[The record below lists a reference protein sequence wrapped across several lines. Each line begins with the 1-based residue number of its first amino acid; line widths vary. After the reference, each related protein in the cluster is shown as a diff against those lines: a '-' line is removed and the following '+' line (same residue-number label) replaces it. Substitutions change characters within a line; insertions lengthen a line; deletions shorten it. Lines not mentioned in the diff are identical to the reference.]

1 MNMKHTVLCVGLA
14 LMVGNVWAQQEYPA
28 TLKGHAI
35 LKAESTIEA
44 PADAPMD
51 LHTSGK
57 YTTGKKVTA
66 LGSVPGKSADRVTGH
81 HLPIQGQ
88 PLQGHSGIQVMPDGT
103 MWIVTDNGFGNKTN
117 SSDSM
122 LYANRYRI
130 DWETGTYHQLETVF
144 LSDPQ
149 HNVPFRIVHE
159 LTGER
164 YLTGSDFDLES
175 MQVIGDSL
183 WFGEEFGPYLIK
195 ANKKGHIEAIF
206 ETETNERVVRSP
218 DHYAVQ
224 SPATPDATYSNVNL
238 RRSKGFEGMAASKD
252 GAFLYP
258 MLEGPLWDESTREW
272 EQKDQRT
279 VLRILEFD
287 VAKER
292 WTGRHWL
299 YPLEGAHHAIG
310 DFNMIDANTALVI
323 ERDNGEG
330 TPDKACQENEDT
342 TTCFSQLPQFK
353 RVYKIA
359 FTPEMA
365 GGAVQKVGYID
376 LLSIQDPQRQARKP
390 LTDGVLQFP
399 FFTIENVDVVD
410 AEHIVVGND
419 NNYPFSSSRNP
430 NQQDDNELVLLEVG
444 ELLKAQP

>member
-1 MNMKHTVLCVGLA
+1 
-14 LMVGNVWAQQEYPA
+14 
-28 TLKGHAI
+28 
-35 LKAESTIEA
+35 
-44 PADAPMD
+44 
-51 LHTSGK
+51 
-57 YTTGKKVTA
+57 
-66 LGSVPGKSADRVTGH
+66 PGKSADRVTGH

-88 PLQGHSGIQVMPDGT
+88 PLQGHSGIQVMPDAT

-206 ETETNERVVRSP
+206 EAETNERVVRSP
-218 DHYAVQ
+218 DHYAVH

-252 GAFLYP
+252 GAFL
-258 MLEGPLWDESTREW
+258 
-272 EQKDQRT
+272 
-279 VLRILEFD
+279 
-287 VAKER
+287 
-292 WTGRHWL
+292 
-299 YPLEGAHHAIG
+299 
-310 DFNMIDANTALVI
+310 
-323 ERDNGEG
+323 
-330 TPDKACQENEDT
+330 
-342 TTCFSQLPQFK
+342 
-353 RVYKIA
+353 
-359 FTPEMA
+359 
-365 GGAVQKVGYID
+365 
-376 LLSIQDPQRQARKP
+376 
-390 LTDGVLQFP
+390 
-399 FFTIENVDVVD
+399 
-410 AEHIVVGND
+410 
-419 NNYPFSSSRNP
+419 
-430 NQQDDNELVLLEVG
+430 
-444 ELLKAQP
+444 